1 MAGNLLIYSH
11 DSVKRKA
18 TLVSAHDLGGANQL
32 LYATRNKRH
41 YHYALTGPALH
52 VAKTLLLPNILN
64 LDSINLDEYSHVLVS
79 SNLEEQFSDALMI
92 AALSTREIRVTGY
105 LDHWVN
111 FGSRWKQTPHKV
123 IVSDLRA
130 YFAALPH
137 FGSRVRLNR
146 NHYLLALK
154 QSKQAILSATAIDEG
169 QSALVILQPKGKE
182 YRHQETLSSCFC
194 LYTSQFLEQN
204 FVHHLTLRSHVDTDA
219 IHCSE
224 YLKGKFPQVTF
235 VVSDWSSSLEGDLVR
250 ASFVIGLDSYALF
263 IANKLGKKVLSLGER
278 RSKFSPKYP
287 IL

>member
-1 MAGNLLIYSH
+1 MIYSH
-11 DSVKRKA
+11 GSVKSKA

-32 LYATRNKRH
+32 LYSTRNKLN

-52 VAKTLLLPNILN
+52 VAKSLLLPNILN
-64 LDSINLDEYSHVLVS
+64 LDSIKLDEYSHVLVS

-92 AALSTREIRVTGY
+92 AALSTRDIRVTGY

-111 FGSRWKQTPHKV
+111 FGSRWKQAPHKV

-137 FGSRVRLNR
+137 FGSKVRLHR

-154 QSKQAILSATAIDEG
+154 QSKKASPPATAINEG
-169 QSALVILQPKGKE
+169 HSALVILQPIGKE
-182 YRHQETLSSCFC
+182 YRHQETLTTCFC
-194 LYTSQFLEQN
+194 LFASRFLEQN
-204 FVHHLTLRSHVDTDA
+204 FVHQLTLRNHVDTDA

-235 VVSDWSSSLEGDLVR
+235 AISDWSSSLERDLVR
-250 ASFVIGLDSYALF
+250 ASFVIGMDSYALF
-263 IANKLGKKVLSLGER
+263 IAKKLGKEVFSVGGR